1 MDGLLLK
8 TSRRRPPCVTSDD
21 KPVMASLDGY
31 RALLS
36 LLDLE
41 SNEGMDRNLQIREKV
56 ASHGGCHLAFSQL
69 NLSGWVQMWPLSEF
83 SPHLKLPP
91 NSHGEQT

>member
-1 MDGLLLK
+1 M
-8 TSRRRPPCVTSDD
+8 V
-21 KPVMASLDGY
+21 SLDGY

-36 LLDLE
+36 WLVIIDLE
-41 SNEGMDRNLQIREKV
+41 SNEGMDRNLRIREKV
-56 ASHGGCHLAFSQL
+56 ASHGGCHLAFSPL
-69 NLSGWVQMWPLSEF
+69 HLSGWVQMWPLYEF